1 MCFSCRILTLDVL
14 VRSLEGEESKEEE
27 VVGVGVG
34 VGVEEGVEPE
44 GVAKEEVEGKQNSV
58 QDLEQLLR

>member
-27 VVGVGVG
+27 VVGVG